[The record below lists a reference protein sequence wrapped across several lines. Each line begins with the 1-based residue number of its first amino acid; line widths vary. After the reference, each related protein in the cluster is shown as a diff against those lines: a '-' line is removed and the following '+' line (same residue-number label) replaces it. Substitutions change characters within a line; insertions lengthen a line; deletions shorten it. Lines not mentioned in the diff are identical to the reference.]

1 MRLRSRP
8 SGRQTQ
14 QALNASLTLAPM
26 ALLLGVDELGALLR
40 HVPSV
45 KRQPHQLCRWRRTP
59 CRSRRRTFQD
69 VAGLHVC
76 STARPTITGV
86 SVHQNTCREKLQQQW
101 CLSVL
106 AQGFEPEG
114 KRSTHLISI
123 CRRFGL

>member
-8 SGRQTQ
+8 SGRQAK

-26 ALLLGVDELGALLR
+26 ALPLGVDELGALLR

-45 KRQPHQLCRWRRTP
+45 KRQPHQLCRGRRTP

-76 STARPTITGV
+76 SSARQPLPGAPKHLPQKTAAAV
-86 SVHQNTCREKLQQQW
+86 V
-101 CLSVL
+101 
-106 AQGFEPEG
+106 FE
-114 KRSTHLISI
+114 RA
-123 CRRFGL
+123 RAGL